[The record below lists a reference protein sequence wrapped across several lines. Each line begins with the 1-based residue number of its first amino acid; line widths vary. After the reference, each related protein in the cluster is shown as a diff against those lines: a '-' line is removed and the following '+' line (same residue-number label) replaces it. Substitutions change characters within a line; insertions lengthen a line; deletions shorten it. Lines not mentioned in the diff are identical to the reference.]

1 MTKNMTKWGRD
12 VFSAALAAGMAI
24 SAMPALA
31 QEFAPEEIELIVPYG
46 AGGGSTIHGQ
56 LLAGPLSRE
65 LPGQP
70 TILVQNIAGA
80 GSVVG
85 INEFQQRAEPD
96 GLTVAALGTGTFF
109 QYLLQN
115 PAVSYDLPSFR
126 PFLAS
131 PFGIVIYGRTDFGL
145 TGDSYADV
153 RYLIENQPVYGGDGA
168 TAADLPI
175 LVSLDLLGIDIHAVF
190 GLSNADARGGYER
203 GEFQLN
209 FDNMASWASGVEPMI
224 QEGSTVALFTFG
236 FEQNGEIVRD
246 PMAPDIPTFLE
257 VYEEIHGEPLD
268 GIEYSVWKMLF
279 DIRVMAAK
287 MFVLP
292 AGTPDEIVQTYADA
306 MTAALASEEMQAPL
320 AIDVLGPYPQ
330 VTGVEEAA
338 AVLRGAADVT
348 VEQREWLNAWLLET
362 YDVRP

>member
-1 MTKNMTKWGRD
+1 MTKDMKNRGD
-12 VFSAALAAGMAI
+12 AIFSAAMMAGLMF
-24 SAMPALA
+24 SAVPAVA
-31 QEFAPEEIELIVPYG
+31 QEFAPEQIELIVPYG

-85 INEFQQRAEPD
+85 INEFQQSAEPD

-109 QYLLQN
+109 QYLLKN
-115 PAVSYDLPSFR
+115 PAVRYDLPSFR

-131 PFGIVIYGRTDFGL
+131 PFGIVVYGRTDFGL
-145 TGDSYADV
+145 TGNSVADV
-153 RYLIENQPVYGGDGA
+153 RYLMENTPVYGGDGA

-175 LVSLDLLGIDIHAVF
+175 LVSLDLLGIDIQAVF

-209 FDNMASWASGVEPMI
+209 FDNMASWSAGVEPMI
-224 QEGSTVALFTFG
+224 EEGSTVALFTFG

-246 PMAPDIPTFLE
+246 PMTPDIPTFLE
-257 VYEEIHGEPLD
+257 VYEEIHGAPLD

-292 AGTPDEIVQTYADA
+292 AGTPDEILQTYADA
-306 MTAALASEEMQAPL
+306 MTAALQSEEMQSPM

-330 VTGVEEAA
+330 VTGIEEAA
-338 AVLRGAADVT
+338 AVLRGAADVSD
-348 VEQREWLNAWLLET
+348 EQREWLNTWLLET
-362 YDVRP
+362 YDVQP